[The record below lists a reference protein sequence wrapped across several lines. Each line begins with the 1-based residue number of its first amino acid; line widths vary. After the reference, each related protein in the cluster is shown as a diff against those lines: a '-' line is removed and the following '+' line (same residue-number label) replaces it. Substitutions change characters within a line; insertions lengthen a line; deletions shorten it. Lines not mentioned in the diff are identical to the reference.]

1 MSTTAQQ
8 GRFTL
13 VLPPGWSRI
22 PLGTGSRPA
31 VRAVVDRAVAGLD
44 DRRAVDVRRRL
55 QQLLSEQVQAAQ
67 AQSGVELYLPTE
79 QVHGIS
85 VPASVVVSLP
95 PVGADAD
102 PMDLLLAVAAKRR
115 GAQVVDV
122 GGKPA
127 VRTEDRQES
136 APLGE
141 IFAETHAAA
150 RQIVHFLADPDD
162 RSRYAVVSGTVLE
175 STAEGG
181 AAVADAVTELVDA
194 LVSTFRWV
202 D

>member
-1 MSTTAQQ
+1 AAPRSLQPPGRARAGAPPRGGTRTRRRAPCRNQGRQARGTGRTMSTTAQQ

-22 PLGTGSRPA
+22 PLGSGSRAA

-67 AQSGVELYLPTE
+67 AQSGIELYLPTE
-79 QVHGIS
+79 PVHGIS

-102 PMDLLLAVAAKRR
+102 PM
-115 GAQVVDV
+115 
-122 GGKPA
+122 
-127 VRTEDRQES
+127 
-136 APLGE
+136 
-141 IFAETHAAA
+141 
-150 RQIVHFLADPDD
+150 
-162 RSRYAVVSGTVLE
+162 
-175 STAEGG
+175 
-181 AAVADAVTELVDA
+181 
-194 LVSTFRWV
+194 
-202 D
+202 